1 MIPAVLRLSL
11 LAAIYFAAAPSVARA
26 ALDPPADKTWD
37 GSQPPQGVYFYW
49 YGPSFYAGFAP
60 RTQDPSRPHIE
71 LSRGNQVRV
80 TIPLG
85 EEELNSYLADLTERH
100 KIYQELID
108 KKVINLTTNSEY
120 ERFVEGLRNHDVEKI
135 VETKSSLGPDT
146 YRQKTIEILSAL
158 NPDRII
164 HVSYSIDGLAANWHK
179 ALTVADLSTPEGK
192 LDAANSVLPGRID
205 LYELDSEKET
215 TLSRA
220 AELARTSRPDDQAF
234 KDATAGFIEQA
245 SRGHYPVRSGRVDA
259 LEFSTIYPA
268 GTIERTSNYIGESL
282 PFFGVTGI
290 WPLIRRTTGRGI
302 TGMVD
307 YLSPNPG
314 YGFITMFPYQFAGGI
329 TYNAL
334 HNAGVRCQLNSTPF
348 LPSQW
353 RKVPSERDPSKNYQ
367 NLWIASRAPTSHG
380 CPRLGSG
387 HMSEFRQVMPTSSDD
402 LVKVPT
408 YRNEP
413 FCYDVFDF
421 NADGHPQV
429 MGVQYY
435 LAFRSTNDH
444 VPIATYVTNQRE
456 PFYKWLYG
464 NNVNLAPVGSTTLK
478 SVPVCKFVG
487 RKAVEGDTLT
497 NVPLFEAKW
506 APETIQFYDIKGVAP
521 DSPSGFEFNRE
532 LRKVGHGHQ
541 TDRTRLLLK

>member
-1 MIPAVLRLSL
+1 MGV
-11 LAAIYFAAAPSVARA
+11 AAAPTVAHA
-26 ALDPPADKTWD
+26 ALDSPADKSWD
-37 GSQPPQGVYFYW
+37 GSEPPQGVYFYW
-49 YGPSFYAGFAP
+49 YGPSFYAGFGP

-85 EEELNSYLADLTERH
+85 DAELDAYLSDLVVRQKT
-100 KIYQELID
+100 YQELID
-108 KKVINLTTNSEY
+108 KKVITLTTNNEY
-120 ERFVEGLRNHDVEKI
+120 ERFVEGLKKHDVERV
-135 VETKSSLGPDT
+135 VESKASLGPEG
-146 YRQKTIEILSAL
+146 YRRKTIEILSDL

-164 HVSYSIDGLAANWHK
+164 HVNYPIEDLAAQWHK
-179 ALTVADLSTPEGK
+179 ALSSANLSTEEGQ
-192 LDAANSVLPGRID
+192 LDAANALLPGRID
-205 LYELDSEKET
+205 LYEIGPDDKAA
-215 TLSRA
+215 LSKA
-220 AELARTSRPDDQAF
+220 AELAQTTKPEEPAF
-234 KDATAGFIEQA
+234 KDATVAFLEKV
-245 SRGHYPVRSGRVDA
+245 SHGHYPVGGGKVDA

-268 GTIERTSNYIGESL
+268 GTIERTTTYKGETL

-314 YGFITMFPYQFAGGI
+314 YGFITMFPYEFAGGI
-329 TYNAL
+329 AYNAF

-348 LPSQW
+348 LPGQW
-353 RKVPSERDPSKNYQ
+353 RKVPSERDSSKDYQ

-380 CPRLGSG
+380 CTRLGSG
-387 HMSEFRQVMPTSSDD
+387 HMSEFRQLMPTSSDD

-421 NADGHPQV
+421 NAEGKPQV

-444 VPIATYVTNQRE
+444 VPIATYVTNKRE
-456 PFYKWLYG
+456 PFYRWLYG
-464 NNVNLAPVGSTTLK
+464 DNVNLGPVGSATLK

-487 RKAVEGDTLT
+487 RKAVEGQTFS

-506 APETIQFYDIKGVAP
+506 TPETIQFYDIKGVAP
-521 DSPSGFEFNRE
+521 DSTPGFEFNRE

-541 TDRTRLLLK
+541 TDRAKLLLK